1 MRFLIVGAGAVGGY
15 VGGRL
20 AADGNEVMFMER
32 DAVSSVLA
40 TRGIRIES
48 SENPFLIQR
57 PEVYSD
63 PESAGFFDFVLIC
76 VRVAE
81 TESIIEPVRSLLSFD
96 CAVISLQSGVDA
108 TYRLR
113 QAFGEHVLPGYTR
126 IAVECRAP
134 GIIRELHPA
143 PAVAVSEF
151 DGRGSWRLECAQIAF
166 ESAGFSLIKSDPA
179 LHSQWKNFLLEAALA
194 STAALTGFGIRRLLQ
209 QAEEPSR
216 IHDLLAEGLAIAS
229 AEDVALDDTP
239 EALLSSVDSD
249 AEDIW
254 LHMQRDLKAGRL
266 IENEALAGSLHRR
279 AQAVKI
285 DAPGWT
291 RLYEALR
298 NRAPS
303 LSPGREPAIPPVS
316 QR

>member
-48 SENPFLIQR
+48 TGNPFSIQR

-63 PESAGFFDFVLIC
+63 PESAGFFDIVLIC
-76 VRVAE
+76 VRVPD
-81 TESIIEPVRSLLSFD
+81 TEAIIEPLRPLLSFD
-96 CAVISLQSGVDA
+96 CAVVSLQSGVDSM
-108 TYRLR
+108 YRLK
-113 QAFGEHVLPGYTR
+113 QAFGEHVLSGYARVALESSSPGV
-126 IAVECRAP
+126 IL
-134 GIIRELHPA
+134 ELHPT

-151 DGRGSWRLECAQIAF
+151 NDQGSWRLECAQIAF
-166 ESAGFSLIKSDPA
+166 ESAGFAVIKSDSA
-179 LHSQWKNFLLEAALA
+179 LPSQWKNFLLEAALA
-194 STAALTGFGIRRLLQ
+194 STAALTGFGIRPLLQ
-209 QAEEPSR
+209 QAEGRSR

-229 AEDVALDDTP
+229 AEGVTLEDTP
-239 EALLSSVDSD
+239 EELLSSVEYNPD
-249 AEDIW
+249 EIW
-254 LHMQRDLKAGRL
+254 LHMQRDLKAGRP
-266 IENEALAGSLHRR
+266 IENESLAGSLHRR
-279 AQAVKI
+279 AQALSI

-291 RLYEALR
+291 RLYEELR
-298 NRAPS
+298 IRAPGS
-303 LSPGREPAIPPVS
+303 SPGREPAIPPVS